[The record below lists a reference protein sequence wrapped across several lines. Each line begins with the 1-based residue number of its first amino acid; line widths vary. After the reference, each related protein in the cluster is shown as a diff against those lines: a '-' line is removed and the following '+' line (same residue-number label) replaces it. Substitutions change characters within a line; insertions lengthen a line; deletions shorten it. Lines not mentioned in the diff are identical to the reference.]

1 MYHFGTL
8 LQNSSLKLVVFV
20 RLCNFSFICS
30 GMCQCASV
38 QVVICIDLCQV
49 KPRRFNAA
57 NRFILSSLR
66 FDEDE
71 EDDDDDDEEEE
82 EEEDALGSLMTV
94 PENPAPVS
102 FPVLDTIVVD
112 PLARDF
118 IRRPPPPPPP
128 PPPPLFFPPLFFCFP
143 SFLFLLFLR
152 GDGAAASSKRTS
164 VTFFTTV
171 CFTFLYMEWLL
182 KDIAMRPI

>member
-1 MYHFGTL
+1 MYHFGTTL
-8 LQNSSLKLVVFV
+8 LQNSSLKLVCICAVVHF
-20 RLCNFSFICS
+20 FIHMFRYTYVS
-30 GMCQCASV
+30 MCQCSSCN
-38 QVVICIDLCQV
+38 IYIDLCQV

-66 FDEDE
+66 FDED
-71 EDDDDDDEEEE
+71 DDEEEE
-82 EEEDALGSLMTV
+82 EEEEEEEDEDALGSLMTV

-112 PLARDF
+112 LLARDF
-118 IRRPPPPPPP
+118 IRRPPLPPPP

-171 CFTFLYMEWLL
+171 CFTFLYME
-182 KDIAMRPI
+182 